1 MTERCLSA
9 QTTSKPLL
17 SFAMIVRFAAHFIT
31 PFKAS
36 GVSRVAGLHYSLKT
50 RSIKHSTWWYVP
62 KHTQNHRGNHEMSWT
77 LSLLSN
83 RYQEAHMYKKR
94 PSGLYMSCIS
104 KHTYLTTRNHF
115 KIRSMSRSHMYKKRP
130 SGLYMSCISKH
141 TYLTTRNH
149 FKIRSMSRSVSSPLN
164 QMITNQSYDSAF
176 YGTLCPHYSST
187 LCGNLMPGSSLSLRP
202 SHVPQTFAPHC
213 GRLEKCSV
221 WKLIPTM
228 THAVSSNLRV
238 LA

>member
-115 KIRSMSRSHMYKKRP
+115 KIRSMSRS
-130 SGLYMSCISKH
+130 
-141 TYLTTRNH
+141 
-149 FKIRSMSRSVSSPLN
+149 VSSPLN